1 MRYLLDT
8 HIWLW
13 SLPAPDK
20 LNNNVEEVLRYN
32 DNKGKMEFKMEKH
45 Q

>member
-13 SLPAPDK
+13 SLLAPDK
-20 LNNNVEEVLRYN
+20 LNNNVEEVLRNN
-32 DNKGKMEFKMEKH
+32 DNEFYISPITI
-45 Q
+45 

>member
-13 SLPAPDK
+13 SLLTPDK
-20 LNNNVEEVLRYN
+20 LNSNVEEVLRN
-32 DNKGKMEFKMEKH
+32 DDNEFYISPITI
-45 Q
+45 